1 MGSITISTSDIE
13 RSIDIAG
20 ICRCMGQNA
29 TPFLRRL
36 EFKTLRP
43 FFVGWNNAARRK
55 KFLSFRNFF
64 MKAALTAH

>member
-1 MGSITISTSDIE
+1 MGSITISTIDIE

-29 TPFLRRL
+29 TPF
-36 EFKTLRP
+36 
-43 FFVGWNNAARRK
+43 FVGWNNAARRK
-55 KFLSFRNFF
+55 KFLPFRNFF